1 LWGWFAVSVQ
11 GSIAVGELE
20 IRPHERG
27 VLVRGQDVPLTS
39 AEFDIVMMLAE
50 HPGWV
55 YSAEQLSGDPL
66 EAEMSPESVSVLVS
80 RLRHR
85 LAEAGLPDV
94 IETVRGFGY
103 RLHAPSPSG
112 EDEPP
117 ADAAT
122 CALRDAAWQL
132 QETVVEVE
140 HAGTPE
146 QKCAATEALDAAR
159 RAIHSA
165 MAEE

>member
-1 LWGWFAVSVQ
+1 VAVQDNIVL
-11 GSIAVGELE
+11 GEIE
-20 IRPHERG
+20 IRPHERT
-27 VLVRGQDVPLTS
+27 VLAKGQEVPLTT

-55 YSAEQLSGDPL
+55 YSADQISGDAYD
-66 EAEMSPESVSVLVS
+66 AEMSPESVSVLVS
-80 RLRHR
+80 RLRRR

-103 RLHAPSPSG
+103 RLHPMRGLAG
-112 EDEPP
+112 EEPP
-117 ADAAT
+117 ADAET

-132 QETVVEVE
+132 QETVIRLE

-146 QKCAATEALDAAR
+146 QKCTATETLDSAS
-159 RAIHSA
+159 RAIRSV
-165 MAEE
+165 MGE